1 MMTRLRLS
9 VALVVLVLLVSG
21 VALAQTLT
29 PAEVVALRVRVID

>member
-1 MMTRLRLS
+1 MS
-9 VALVVLVLLVSG
+9 VAL